1 MGKRENFT
9 AGRVAEFSCPAGK
22 HQAIYWD
29 GKQPG
34 LGLRVTAKGA
44 RAYVFQGW
52 IDGGSVRVTIGSPDV
67 WPLETIWTTDR
78 GTGQRVEVQRGARQE
93 AARLKALV
101 DGGVNPAEQRREQ
114 AAEKVRRKAVT
125 ESLKAKTVEALFTA
139 YVELLKQRQKLDA
152 RDAESTL
159 QRFLAA
165 NEDLAAKPAH
175 AATSADFVS
184 GLRKLHEKG
193 KVREPGK
200 VRSYAHAA
208 FRTAMLAATDPKI
221 PVKFEAFH
229 VTANPLA
236 TIRATPARA
245 DKRPMTVAE
254 LRTFWRIA
262 KATEGTTGALMRLH
276 LLTGGQRIA
285 QLLRLQREDVHAD
298 YIVLRDPK
306 GRRAEARRH
315 AVPLLDDAKEALKA
329 FSGAP
334 GVFTVDRKAISPA
347 VLARLEAEAIGEQIE
362 AFEPKRL
369 RSGIETALAS
379 LGVGRE
385 IRAQLQS
392 HGLGGVQDRHYDDH
406 DYLAEKRAALQA
418 LLDLLNRKRSAKVT
432 PIRGAAA

>member
-9 AGRVAEFSCPAGK
+9 AGRVAEFSCPADK

-44 RAYVFQGW
+44 RAYVFQAW
-52 IDGGSVRVTIGSPDV
+52 IDGGSVRVTIGHPDV

-78 GTGQRVEVQRGARQE
+78 ETGQRVEVRRGARQE

-101 DGGVNPAEQRREQ
+101 DGGVNPAEHRREQ
-114 AAEKVRRKAVT
+114 AAEKTRRKTAA
-125 ESLKAKTVEALFTA
+125 EALKEKTVAALCTA
-139 YVELLKQRQKLDA
+139 YVELLQQRKKLDA
-152 RDAESTL
+152 RDAELTL

-165 NEDLAAKPAH
+165 NEELAAKPAH
-175 AATSADFVS
+175 AATSADFVT
-184 GLRKLHEKG
+184 GLRKLHEAG

-208 FRTAMLAATDPKI
+208 FRTAMLAATDPEI

-245 DKRPMTVAE
+245 DKRPLSADE

-262 KATEGTTGALMRLH
+262 QAADGTTGALMRLH
-276 LLTGGQRIA
+276 ILTGGQRIA
-285 QLLRLQREDVHAD
+285 QLLRLQRENVHAD
-298 YIVLRDPK
+298 YIVLHDPK
-306 GRRAEARRH
+306 GRRPEARRH
-315 AVPLLDDAKEALKA
+315 VVPLLADAKTALKA
-329 FSGAP
+329 FTGAP
-334 GVFTVDRKAISPA
+334 GVFTVDGKAISPA
-347 VLARLEAEAIGEQIE
+347 VLARLEAEAIGDQIE

-406 DYLAEKRAALQA
+406 DYMPEKRAALQA
-418 LLDLLNRKRSAKVT
+418 LLDLLNTEPASNVT
-432 PIRGAAA
+432 PIHGAA